1 MGASAPGELPRDEKQ
16 VINTKKR
23 KEIAEKS
30 GGDADDLF
38 IVMQHARSDESNFVR
53 AIRATPD
60 PAVVIAADC
69 QLNDMNRFCTS
80 ASEFGIVTVDPTFSL
95 GEFDVTPLT
104 YRHLLLET
112 KRNKNTP
119 VFLGPVL
126 IHYSKTFA
134 TYLFFSS
141 SLIGFSRQLL
151 GVRAFGTDGE
161 EALGDAFAHEFAFSQ
176 RLTCFIHVRRNL
188 KDKLAEYNIPTCLSQ
203 KIIDE
208 VFGKNVGDVFV
219 EGLIDA
225 PNDIDFQHKL
235 EALAQSWRSCQMQ
248 SSANLEGFLE
258 YFMAN
263 KVPVIHNTMLR
274 SVREECGLGC
284 PPQILLPMQVS
295 VHVLIQC

>member
-1 MGASAPGELPRDEKQ
+1 MYHFPSGFIPTLSSHGNSKDKKPFYPTWPSTLNKIKKECALQGPKATVEHLSSIAGGVLGASAPGELPRDEKQ
-16 VINTKKR
+16 VINMKKR

-203 KIIDE
+203 K
-208 VFGKNVGDVFV
+208 N
-219 EGLIDA
+219 
-225 PNDIDFQHKL
+225 H
-235 EALAQSWRSCQMQ
+235 
-248 SSANLEGFLE
+248 
-258 YFMAN
+258 
-263 KVPVIHNTMLR
+263 
-274 SVREECGLGC
+274 
-284 PPQILLPMQVS
+284 
-295 VHVLIQC
+295 